1 MITHDTKSVSSE
13 KQNMR
18 ALTLSFI
25 LLTVLALSLCSIFF
39 FAKKYNE
46 MLTARIYQG
55 GELISTI
62 DLSAVTESYS
72 FQIEAKNGG
81 FNIIEVRPGSIG
93 IQDAD
98 CPDKLCV
105 NMGYSAST
113 LLPIVCLP
121 HELVIEITAAA
132 PANNTVTA
140 PDIITY

>member
-1 MITHDTKSVSSE
+1 MITHDMKSISSA

-18 ALTLSFI
+18 ALTLGFI
-25 LLTVLALSLCSIFF
+25 LLTLLALSLFFIFF
-39 FAKKYNE
+39 SAKKHNE
-46 MLTARIYQG
+46 PLTARIYQG

-72 FQIEAKNGG
+72 FQIDAKNGG
-81 FNIIEVRPGSIG
+81 FNIIEVCPGAIG

-98 CPDKLCV
+98 CPDRLCV
-105 NMGYSAST
+105 NMGYSAGT

-121 HELVIEITAAA
+121 HELVIEITAAV
-132 PANNTVTA
+132 PASDAVTA